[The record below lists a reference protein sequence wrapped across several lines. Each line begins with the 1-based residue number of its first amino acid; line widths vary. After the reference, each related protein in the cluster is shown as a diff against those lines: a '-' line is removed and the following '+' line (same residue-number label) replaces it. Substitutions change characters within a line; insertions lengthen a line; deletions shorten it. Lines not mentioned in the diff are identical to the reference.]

1 MTATI
6 PTNKAD
12 ASLTKLMKL
21 FGPPPLLRNES
32 LDDFKKVF
40 AELFAAVGPEDFL
53 TEERL
58 YRLAIETWRAY
69 RFTRYETLVIESQE
83 KNECQRFAKECEQG
97 FIAVEMEGIRQK
109 YPSASA
115 TDPRYLSAVRELER
129 LADEEYQRRIDARP
143 KDMDYIQAWPKE
155 GDLLKEIRSLL
166 SQTIKRCDDL
176 RRQISEHQLASSKR
190 LCKETAVFIEEAVT
204 RIDTT
209 PNAVP
214 RISQ

>member
-53 TEERL
+53 TEERV
-58 YRLAIETWRAY
+58 YRLAIETRRSY
-69 RFTRYETLVIESQE
+69 RLMRYETLVIESQE

-97 FIAVEMEGIRQK
+97 FIAVEMEGIREK
-109 YPSASA
+109 YPGAPA
-115 TDPRYLSAVRELER
+115 TDPQYLGAVRELR
-129 LADEEYQRRIDARP
+129 HMADEEYQHRINARP
-143 KDMDYIQAWPKE
+143 TDIDYVKAWPKDD
-155 GDLLKEIRSLL
+155 GLLKEIRSLL
-166 SQTIKRCDDL
+166 SQTLKRCDDL

-190 LCKETAVFIEEAVT
+190 LRKDPAVFIEEAVSQL
-204 RIDTT
+204 DTS
-209 PNAVP
+209 PGAVP
-214 RISQ
+214 EISP